1 MTNTDQQ
8 EALERGRY
16 LTPRFDGNGLICAVV
31 QDDTTLEV
39 IMVAWMNEDSLALT
53 LETGI
58 AHYWSRSRGQ
68 LWKKGETSG
77 QLQTVKSLRVD
88 CDQDAL
94 VLRVQVAG
102 DGGCCHVGF
111 KSCFYRASEGSD
123 GALVQIQE
131 FPAAPSLTC
140 TTTQD

>member
-1 MTNTDQQ
+1 MNSDLPKD
-8 EALERGRY
+8 ELERGLVLALRY
-16 LTPRFDGNGLICAVV
+16 DANGLICAVA
-31 QDDTTLEV
+31 QNHETQEIL
-39 IMVAWMNEDSLALT
+39 MVAWMNAQAVALT

-77 QLQTVKSLRVD
+77 QLQTVHQIRVD

-94 VLRVQVAG
+94 VLHVSVAG

-111 KSCFYRASEGSD
+111 TSCFYRAVAD
-123 GALVQIQE
+123 GTGRLIQIQDM
-131 FPAAPSLTC
+131 PAPLP
-140 TTTQD
+140 

>member
-1 MTNTDQQ
+1 
-8 EALERGRY
+8 
-16 LTPRFDGNGLICAVV
+16 
-31 QDDTTLEV
+31 
-39 IMVAWMNEDSLALT
+39 MVAWMNAQAVALT

-77 QLQTVKSLRVD
+77 QLQTVHQIRVD

-94 VLRVQVAG
+94 VLHVSVAG

-111 KSCFYRASEGSD
+111 TSCFYRAVAD
-123 GALVQIQE
+123 GTGRLIQIQDM
-131 FPAAPSLTC
+131 PAPLP
-140 TTTQD
+140 